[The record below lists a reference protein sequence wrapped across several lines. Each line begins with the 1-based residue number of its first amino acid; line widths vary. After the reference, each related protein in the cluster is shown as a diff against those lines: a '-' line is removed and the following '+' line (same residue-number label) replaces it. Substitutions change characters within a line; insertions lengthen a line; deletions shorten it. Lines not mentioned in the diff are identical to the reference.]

1 MRLDNKEV
9 AFALTG
15 AAFILLLAYLGY
27 SRSNAGQ
34 PRYESPGGSAST
46 AGLFGVIDSLDT
58 GSHYFHPAYCV
69 PGQTQI
75 FTPHKY
81 PDLCGGNIS
90 TLFHYGMDQLS
101 RPAPQDNDWINYP
114 PAEVQF

>member
-1 MRLDNKEV
+1 MRLDNKDV
-9 AFALTG
+9 SIALVG
-15 AAFILLLAYLGY
+15 AGFILLLVYLART
-27 SRSNAGQ
+27 RSNTGQ
-34 PRYESPGGSAST
+34 PRYESAGGSATT
-46 AGLFGVIDSLDT
+46 ASVFGVVDSLDT

-90 TLFHYGMDQLS
+90 TLFHYGFDALNK
-101 RPAPQDNDWINYP
+101 PAPQDNDWIKYP